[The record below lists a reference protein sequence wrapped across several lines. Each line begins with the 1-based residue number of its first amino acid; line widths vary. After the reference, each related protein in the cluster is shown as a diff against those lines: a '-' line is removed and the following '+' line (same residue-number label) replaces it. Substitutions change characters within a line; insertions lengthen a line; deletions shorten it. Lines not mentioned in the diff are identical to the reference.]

1 MGSGAST
8 PIPDAMSKDECKA
21 ITGEHF
27 NEEKWNES
35 NTDGSITKE
44 KLSELGFKGEQ
55 TTAEQAPSAETSEPA
70 QPKEEAVATPE
81 PVVEVS
87 ETPATDVAVA
97 APSEAAP
104 SSEVSEAV
112 SSEPAPT
119 SEEEKVEDA
128 TPAPAVS
135 KPEETETPAPVEEQ
149 VPAEKPAAIIPTDVL
164 AGIPP
169 SSAAP
174 IAA

>member
-1 MGSGAST
+1 MG
-8 PIPDAMSKDECKA
+8 
-21 ITGEHF
+21 
-27 NEEKWNES
+27 
-35 NTDGSITKE
+35 
-44 KLSELGFKGEQ
+44 
-55 TTAEQAPSAETSEPA
+55 EQAPSAETSEPA

-149 VPAEKPAAIIPTDVL
+149 IPAEPAEKPAAIIPTDVL

-169 SSAAP
+169 SSA
-174 IAA
+174 